1 MFNTKFLI
9 STVIFVFFL
18 IITSIVKNKT
28 RIIEKNISELNIK
41 ILDKNK
47 NINESQLDFYYL
59 TSPSE
64 IEKRLNNLGIENYQ
78 PISFSKIFLKISDF
92 TKIQHKISNLQES
105 NEKKIQNK

>member
-9 STVIFVFFL
+9 STVIFIFFL

-28 RIIEKNISELNIK
+28 RIIEKNISELNIE
-41 ILDKNK
+41 ILNKNK

-64 IEKRLNNLGIENYQ
+64 IEKRLNNLGIEKYQ
-78 PISFSKIFLKISDF
+78 YCKV
-92 TKIQHKISNLQES
+92 
-105 NEKKIQNK
+105 QNGSTIP

>member
-18 IITSIVKNKT
+18 IITSAVKNKT

-41 ILDKNK
+41 IFNKNK

-78 PISFSKIFLKISDF
+78 PISFSKIFLEISDF

>member
-1 MFNTKFLI
+1 MFKTKFLI

-41 ILDKNK
+41 IFNKNK

-78 PISFSKIFLKISDF
+78 PISFSKIFLEISDF
-92 TKIQHKISNLQES
+92 TKIKHKISNLQES

>member
-41 ILDKNK
+41 IFNKNK
-47 NINESQLDFYYL
+47 NINSH
-59 TSPSE
+59 
-64 IEKRLNNLGIENYQ
+64 N
-78 PISFSKIFLKISDF
+78 
-92 TKIQHKISNLQES
+92 
-105 NEKKIQNK
+105 